1 MGLLAVLAFTQGLAT
16 FSQVLLGL
24 PAALALLGPASF
36 LLLSL
41 LYTAHHLLYATLRL
55 ALKNTPL
62 APLVSVAAVLSPAI
76 SAALAL
82 LTLYF
87 YLAPPAPGATLAHC
101 LVNILPFAYA
111 QLLRWVSPLFT
122 LLEGISTLLVIQV
135 AGRVGKGWAD
145 EEDRDEGLEWRTV
158 VALVA
163 AALVYCAGLAGVV
176 KTFPSLPFPAFL
188 LGAALTAVLFLSL
201 IGFSLKRTNVLETSL
216 VFVYVVYSA
225 WLSGVEAEMPSGT
238 FGSSSSSFPPP
249 SPLRQSHPLP
259 STVGPSVNSLLS
271 YALHAAVPSFI
282 TVSETLPPHLV
293 LSLIYRVTVLHLAAK
308 IVPVL
313 RRASMGWDDRDERE
327 GFWDG
332 RTLGDE
338 PAVCCISDTHT
349 PFVLCAN
356 EKGKNQQEYENHNR
370 LLVISSSYPHSCL
383 HPSLTCVLV
392 IYIYFQAWLTPHPP
406 SKVLDGGSQTW
417 WRWVNIALLLSV
429 WSLELLLDAEGD
441 DTDSV
446 TRWKVD

>member
-1 MGLLAVLAFTQGLAT
+1 MSILAVLSFTQGLAT

-24 PAALALLGPASF
+24 PAALSLLGPSSF

-41 LYTAHHLLYATLRL
+41 LFTLHHLLYSTLRL
-55 ALKNTPL
+55 CLKNTPL
-62 APLVSVAAVLSPAI
+62 APLVSIVAVLSPAI

-87 YLAPPAPGATLAHC
+87 YLAPPAPGPSLAHC

-111 QLLRWVSPLFT
+111 QILRWVSPLFT

-145 EEDRDEGLEWRTV
+145 EEDKDDGLEWRSV

-163 AALVYCAGLAGVV
+163 AALVYCAGLAGII

-201 IGFSLKRTNVLETSL
+201 IGFTLKRTNVLETSL

-225 WLSGVEAEMPSGT
+225 WLSGVEAEMPSGGTRSGST
-238 FGSSSSSFPPP
+238 FSRSSC
-249 SPLRQSHPLP
+249 
-259 STVGPSVNSLLS
+259 
-271 YALHAAVPSFI
+271 
-282 TVSETLPPHLV
+282 
-293 LSLIYRVTVLHLAAK
+293 
-308 IVPVL
+308 
-313 RRASMGWDDRDERE
+313 MGWDDRDEHE

-338 PAVCCISDTHT
+338 PPNMRITTVFLSYRRAILIAVYTH
-349 PFVLCAN
+349 
-356 EKGKNQQEYENHNR
+356 
-370 LLVISSSYPHSCL
+370 LLL
-383 HPSLTCVLV
+383 
-392 IYIYFQAWLTPHPP
+392 
-406 SKVLDGGSQTW
+406 LDGGSQTW

>member
-349 PFVLCAN
+349 PLSYVLT
-356 EKGKNQQEYENHNR
+356 KRGKINKNMRITTVFLSYRRAILIAVYTH
-370 LLVISSSYPHSCL
+370 LLRA
-383 HPSLTCVLV
+383 SLL
-392 IYIYFQAWLTPHPP
+392 YIHFQAWLTPHPLQ
-406 SKVLDGGSQTW
+406 KY
-417 WRWVNIALLLSV
+417 
-429 WSLELLLDAEGD
+429 
-441 DTDSV
+441 
-446 TRWKVD
+446 

>member
-1 MGLLAVLAFTQGLAT
+1 MSILAVLSFTQGLAT

-24 PAALALLGPASF
+24 PAALSLLGPSSF

-41 LYTAHHLLYATLRL
+41 LFTLHHLLYSTLRL
-55 ALKNTPL
+55 CLKNTPL
-62 APLVSVAAVLSPAI
+62 APLVSIVAVLSPAI

-87 YLAPPAPGATLAHC
+87 YLAPPAPGPSLAHC

-111 QLLRWVSPLFT
+111 QILRWVSPLFT

-145 EEDRDEGLEWRTV
+145 EEDKDDGLEWRSV

-163 AALVYCAGLAGVV
+163 AALVYCAGLAGIIKVCPV
-176 KTFPSLPFPAFL
+176 TLYKQRHRAKLATTQTFPSLPFPAFL

-201 IGFSLKRTNVLETSL
+201 IGFTLKRTNVLETSL

-225 WLSGVEAEMPSGT
+225 WLSGVEAEMPSGGTRSGST
-238 FGSSSSSFPPP
+238 FSRSSWFPSP
-249 SPLRQSHPLP
+249 SPLRKSHSLP
-259 STVGPSVNSLLS
+259 PIVDRSIHSLLS
-271 YALHAAVPSFI
+271 YALHSAVPSFI
-282 TVSETLPPHLV
+282 NVSETLPPHLI

-313 RRASMGWDDRDERE
+313 RRASMGWDDRDEHE

-338 PAVCCISDTHT
+338 P
-349 PFVLCAN
+349 P
-356 EKGKNQQEYENHNR
+356 
-370 LLVISSSYPHSCL
+370 
-383 HPSLTCVLV
+383 
-392 IYIYFQAWLTPHPP
+392 
-406 SKVLDGGSQTW
+406 
-417 WRWVNIALLLSV
+417 VNITFSV
-429 WSLELLLDAEGD
+429 FRIKDE
-441 DTDSV
+441 
-446 TRWKVD
+446 

>member
-1 MGLLAVLAFTQGLAT
+1 MGILAVLSFTQGLAT

-24 PAALALLGPASF
+24 PAALSLLGPSSF

-41 LYTAHHLLYATLRL
+41 LFTAHHLLYSTLRL
-55 ALKNTPL
+55 CLKNTWL
-62 APLVSVAAVLSPAI
+62 APLVSVLAVLSPAI

-87 YLAPPAPGATLAHC
+87 HLAPPPPGPSLSHC

-111 QLLRWVSPLFT
+111 QILRWVSPLFT

-145 EEDRDEGLEWRTV
+145 EEDRDDGLEWRTV

-163 AALVYCAGLAGVV
+163 AALVYCAGLAGVI
-176 KTFPSLPFPAFL
+176 KTFPSLPLPAFL

-225 WLSGVEAEMPSGT
+225 WLSGVEAEMPSGS
-238 FGSSSSSFPPP
+238 FASSSWFPSP
-249 SPLRQSHPLP
+249 SPLRQSHSLP
-259 STVGPSVNSLLS
+259 PTVEPSINSLLT
-271 YALHAAVPSFI
+271 YALHSAVPSFI
-282 TVSETLPPHLV
+282 KVSETLPPHLV

-313 RRASMGWDDRDERE
+313 RRASMGWDDRDDARE

-338 PAVCCISDTHT
+338 PANMRITTVFLSYRRAILIAVYTH
-349 PFVLCAN
+349 
-356 EKGKNQQEYENHNR
+356 
-370 LLVISSSYPHSCL
+370 LLL
-383 HPSLTCVLV
+383 
-392 IYIYFQAWLTPHPP
+392 
-406 SKVLDGGSQTW
+406 LDGGSQTW
-417 WRWVNIALLLSV
+417 WRWVNIALLLAV

>member
-1 MGLLAVLAFTQGLAT
+1 MGILAVLSFTQGLAT

-24 PAALALLGPASF
+24 PAALSLLGPSSF

-41 LYTAHHLLYATLRL
+41 LFTLHHLLYSTLRL
-55 ALKNTPL
+55 CLKNTPL
-62 APLVSVAAVLSPAI
+62 APLVSIVAVLSPAI

-87 YLAPPAPGATLAHC
+87 YLAPPAPGPSLAHC

-111 QLLRWVSPLFT
+111 QILRWVSPLFT

-145 EEDRDEGLEWRTV
+145 EEDKDDGLEWRSV

-163 AALVYCAGLAGVV
+163 AALVYCAGLAGII

-225 WLSGVEAEMPSGT
+225 WLSGVEAGMPSGGTRSGST
-238 FGSSSSSFPPP
+238 FSGSSWFPSP
-249 SPLRQSHPLP
+249 SPLRKSHSLP
-259 STVGPSVNSLLS
+259 PVVDRSIHSLLS
-271 YALHAAVPSFI
+271 YALHSAVPSFI
-282 TVSETLPPHLV
+282 NVSETLPPHLI

-338 PAVCCISDTHT
+338 PPNMRITTVFLSYRRAILIAVYTH
-349 PFVLCAN
+349 
-356 EKGKNQQEYENHNR
+356 
-370 LLVISSSYPHSCL
+370 LLL
-383 HPSLTCVLV
+383 
-392 IYIYFQAWLTPHPP
+392 
-406 SKVLDGGSQTW
+406 LDGGSQTW

>member
-1 MGLLAVLAFTQGLAT
+1 MGILAVLSFTQGLAT

-24 PAALALLGPASF
+24 PAALSLLGPSSF

-41 LYTAHHLLYATLRL
+41 LFTLHHLLYSTLRL
-55 ALKNTPL
+55 CLKNTPL
-62 APLVSVAAVLSPAI
+62 APLVSIVAVLSPAI

-87 YLAPPAPGATLAHC
+87 YLAPPPPGASLAHC

-111 QLLRWVSPLFT
+111 QILRWVSPLFT

-145 EEDRDEGLEWRTV
+145 EEDKDDGLEWRSV

-163 AALVYCAGLAGVV
+163 AALVYCAGLAGII

-225 WLSGVEAEMPSGT
+225 WLSGVEAEMPST
-238 FGSSSSSFPPP
+238 
-249 SPLRQSHPLP
+249 
-259 STVGPSVNSLLS
+259 T
-271 YALHAAVPSFI
+271 
-282 TVSETLPPHLV
+282 T
-293 LSLIYRVTVLHLAAK
+293 

-338 PAVCCISDTHT
+338 PPNMRITTVFLSYRRAILIAVYTH
-349 PFVLCAN
+349 
-356 EKGKNQQEYENHNR
+356 
-370 LLVISSSYPHSCL
+370 LLL
-383 HPSLTCVLV
+383 
-392 IYIYFQAWLTPHPP
+392 
-406 SKVLDGGSQTW
+406 LDGGSQTW

-446 TRWKVD
+446 SRWKVD